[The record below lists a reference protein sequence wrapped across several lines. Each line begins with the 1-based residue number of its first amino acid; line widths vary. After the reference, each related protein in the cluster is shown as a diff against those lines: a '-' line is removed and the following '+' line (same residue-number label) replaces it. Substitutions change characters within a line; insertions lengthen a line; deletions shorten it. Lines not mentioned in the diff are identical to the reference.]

1 MNGSLNALGAVRSA
15 SKSSMMR
22 WWLDLNSYQQKL
34 STQVCKYRHTVLTS
48 TFTRALDKGMYAGHI
63 QSRAVLM
70 IPKENDSYSFRIVDK
85 EKKIKRL
92 FIVAALIA
100 ALNGQSYAYGVE
112 QSDLLKLYAHSRI
125 INDKQYQCFYSLITK
140 ESNWRVDAK
149 NGSHYGIG
157 QMRNKRYAKL
167 DGFSQ
172 VDWSIRYATKRY
184 GSMCNAWRFFK
195 DKGYH

>member
-1 MNGSLNALGAVRSA
+1 MKRVLLLLIIITATASAQDAAGA
-15 SKSSMMR
+15 
-22 WWLDLNSYQQKL
+22 
-34 STQVCKYRHTVLTS
+34 
-48 TFTRALDKGMYAGHI
+48 
-63 QSRAVLM
+63 
-70 IPKENDSYSFRIVDK
+70 
-85 EKKIKRL
+85 
-92 FIVAALIA
+92 
-100 ALNGQSYAYGVE
+100 VE

-125 INDKQYQCFYSLITK
+125 INDEQYQCFHSLITK

-149 NGSHYGIG
+149 NGSHFGIG